1 MIKRYLYTLLQN
13 ITMTININ
21 IHAAEWEFKEELPFN
36 ITIVNDEVK
45 DFELPLFDDD
55 DNETERILLKD
66 CRVIELIGE
75 DDSFIVVV
83 ENALLKEDKV
93 SDVDGD
99 KRIFDFVFHPDK
111 PLWNEGEDIGI
122 FYSYENLP
130 DDLKEIKIGKK

>member
-1 MIKRYLYTLLQN
+1 LIKRYLYTLLQN

>member
-1 MIKRYLYTLLQN
+1 
-13 ITMTININ
+13 MTININ

-36 ITIVNDEVK
+36 ITTVNDEVK

-93 SDVDGD
+93 SDADDGD

>member
-1 MIKRYLYTLLQN
+1 
-13 ITMTININ
+13 MTININ

-36 ITIVNDEVK
+36 ITTVNDEVK
-45 DFELPLFDDD
+45 NFELPLFDYD

-66 CRVIELIGE
+66 CRVIELIGT

>member
-1 MIKRYLYTLLQN
+1 
-13 ITMTININ
+13 MTININ
-21 IHAAEWEFKEELPFN
+21 IHAAEWEFKEELPFH
-36 ITIVNDEVK
+36 ITTVNDEVK